1 MKIPRIIH
9 ENILKNGKNDVF
21 LSHLA
26 PDYHQIEKTPGRKVC
41 QEVK

>member
-9 ENILKNGKNDVF
+9 EDVFKNAKNDMF
-21 LSHLA
+21 LSYLA
-26 PDYHQIEKTPGRKVC
+26 SDYHQIEKTPGRKAC